1 MLVAMTLPG
10 LVLLLLLVAVVEQV
24 ASRLRRRSP
33 LTRRTRATLTAT
45 GMDFMAVLTMP
56 EKEREL
62 DQRASEKV
70 RRVAQ
75 EDGAPPHRS
84 TVDLDA
90 GTARIAR

>member
-1 MLVAMTLPG
+1 MTLPG

-24 ASRLRRRSP
+24 AARLRRRSP
-33 LTRRTRATLTAT
+33 LTRRTRPTLTAA

-70 RRVAQ
+70 RRVTQ
-75 EDGAPPHRS
+75 EDGAPPRS